1 MVEETVV
8 VRNYPGI
15 HAYPAGVFVKKAS
28 EFRSDIFVRHGDLNV
43 NGKSI
48 LGVLMLAAE
57 TGAQL
62 TISAEGPDEADAVRA
77 LIHLIESRFGEDSE
91 DPK

>member
-1 MVEETVV
+1 VVEETVV

-15 HAYPAGVFVKKAS
+15 HAYPAGIFVKKAS
-28 EFRSDIFVRHGDLNV
+28 EFQSDIFVRHGDLNV

-77 LIHLIESRFGEDSE
+77 LIQLVESRFGEDPE
-91 DPK
+91 VRE

>member
-1 MVEETVV
+1 MVEGKVV

-15 HAYPAGVFVKKAS
+15 HAHPAGIFVKRAS
-28 EFRSDIFVRHGDLNV
+28 EFKSEIFVRHGDLNV

-62 TISAEGPDEADAVRA
+62 TISAEGPDEAAAVRA
-77 LIHLIESRFGEDSE
+77 LTDLVESRFGEDSE
-91 DPK
+91 